1 MMTGAHRQTSMGM
14 REGGMREQEGRL
26 PLPPLPP
33 FPSPASVWWG
43 GGVRRR
49 SGVKGKK
56 QREKERWL
64 SLRRRHDWGFATLRL
79 FCPFTRTSRLHPG
92 GLHGIRIYGITH
104 EHIHSPELRGWT
116 THLPPEV
123 RIADSGKGWYF
134 AVNHSILQY
143 KHLLLYY
150 TIMQVY
156 ECIMHIQQFG
166 NDLSRHR
173 LRPHPPGAQAWV
185 VGGLLS
191 QPATCLS
198 SSRQQETERKK
209 HFPENATLPFFF
221 TSPPR
226 QNQTAIFKT
235 LLSKKKT
242 QFRRTLMQT
251 SQCD

>member
-14 REGGMREQEGRL
+14 REGGMWEQEGRL

-143 KHLLLYY
+143 KHLLLHYN
-150 TIMQVY
+150 IMQVY

-166 NDLSRHR
+166 NDLSRRR
-173 LRPHPPGAQAWV
+173 LRPYPPGGSWV
-185 VGGLLS
+185 ACYHNRPPVYHHHAS
-191 QPATCLS
+191 K
-198 SSRQQETERKK
+198 RQNPEERKK
-209 HFPENATLPFFF
+209 HFPENATLPFSFI
-221 TSPPR
+221 SPR

-235 LLSKKKT
+235 LLSKKK
-242 QFRRTLMQT
+242 RN
-251 SQCD
+251 SVGH